1 MGKIFRTI
9 FMLFLLYYMYEF
21 AFIIFDSGH
30 HVTYSIK
37 SKGHTFNIEEV
48 AHTNLKEDNDN
59 YSFTIKVGN
68 SEFKYSIF
76 NDFKK
81 YSYVI
86 KSLDYYKDSSY
97 ECLFVRYSNNKPI
110 NDVLC
115 KYKNELIYYNNMEN
129 PSESLRK
136 FVGSL
141 EDYDVYKYSDGKEV
155 KNYGGILLY
164 EKNLL
169 DNHYVSVGYGNGLYR
184 VNPVDKIN
192 NVKIYDTELDISK
205 IKVGDFVGNK
215 YITFNYE
222 VLNNYLQLEF
232 RNINDRG
239 FNEIN
244 VKDVTLSKDTYTIG
258 TFGTS
263 IYVYDSESEK
273 EYEIDY
279 DSLKI
284 LEVGNKETGILYYV
298 DGKKKRTS
306 INNIDN
312 ISFKG
317 TTSSSYSDS
326 KYAKVDKV
334 GIKYGYYYYYKKDG
348 NKYTIYRSDINNSDL
363 LTYVGT
369 TTDIDKVYYA
379 DDFIYF
385 INGNELYYYSD
396 STGKKVVIANN
407 DLLTN
412 KYTKLYVYIK
422 KN

>member
-1 MGKIFRTI
+1 
-9 FMLFLLYYMYEF
+9 
-21 AFIIFDSGH
+21 
-30 HVTYSIK
+30 
-37 SKGHTFNIEEV
+37 
-48 AHTNLKEDNDN
+48 
-59 YSFTIKVGN
+59 
-68 SEFKYSIF
+68 
-76 NDFKK
+76 
-81 YSYVI
+81 
-86 KSLDYYKDSSY
+86 
-97 ECLFVRYSNNKPI
+97 
-110 NDVLC
+110 
-115 KYKNELIYYNNMEN
+115 
-129 PSESLRK
+129 
-136 FVGSL
+136 
-141 EDYDVYKYSDGKEV
+141 
-155 KNYGGILLY
+155 
-164 EKNLL
+164 
-169 DNHYVSVGYGNGLYR
+169 
-184 VNPVDKIN
+184 VDKIN

-263 IYVYDSESEK
+263 IYVYDPESEK

-284 LEVGNKETGILYYV
+284 LEVGNKETGILYYA

-306 INNIDN
+306 INNIDK

-369 TTDIDKVYYA
+369 TTDIEKVYYA